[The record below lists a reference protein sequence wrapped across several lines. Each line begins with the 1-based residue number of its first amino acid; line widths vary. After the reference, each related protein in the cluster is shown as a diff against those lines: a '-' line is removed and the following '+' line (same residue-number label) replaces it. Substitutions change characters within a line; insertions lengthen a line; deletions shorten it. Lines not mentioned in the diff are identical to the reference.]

1 MIKKQNQSKNHG
13 LLISVLVLSIILGYA
28 YVRQPALA
36 NQNAE
41 RKVSDKSAVTQYS
54 NSDYGFSISIPKVW
68 KQDTKRSNKNT
79 VIFTSDS
86 QRRKETYTMIF
97 RGSIQDAK
105 RSIYNPRPETINK
118 IPWVITFGRDIDG
131 ARSVS
136 YSTSRNGTAYV
147 FTVHLADRSVLRRV
161 LESFSFT
168 AVTQPFIKL
177 KTDMG
182 SVPNA
187 VVLHPDNTFKI
198 TWDSKGVSNV
208 RISFLAGGHEFD
220 PIADSVPASQGY
232 LIWTVPDVSVTSPGG
247 FGGNFRIAV
256 SDVSNDSIK
265 SISTAFSIMP

>member
-54 NSDYGFSISIPKVW
+54 NSDYGFSISIPKAW
-68 KQDTKRSNKNT
+68 KQDTKRSSKHT
-79 VIFTSDS
+79 VIFTSNA
-86 QRRKETYTMIF
+86 QRRNESYTMIF
-97 RGSIQDAK
+97 RGSTQDVN

-118 IPWVITFGRDIDG
+118 IPWTVTLGRDIDG
-131 ARSVS
+131 AFSVT
-136 YSTSRNGTAYV
+136 YSTSRNGMTYA
-147 FTVHLADRSVLRRV
+147 FTVHPDDKIVLRRV

-168 AVTQPFIKL
+168 TVTQPFIKL

-187 VVLHPDNTFKI
+187 VVLHSGDIFKI
-198 TWDSKGVSNV
+198 VWDSKGVSNV
-208 RISFLAGGHEFD
+208 KISFLAGGHEFG
-220 PIADSVPASQGY
+220 PIVDSIPASQGY
-232 LIWTVPDVSVTSPGG
+232 YIWTVPDVSDTPGG
-247 FGGNFRIAV
+247 FGGNYKIGL
-256 SDVSNDSIK
+256 SDVTNDAVM
-265 SISTAFSIMP
+265 SISTAFSIMQ